1 MKSKRNRFGKK
12 IAKKIFGRIFLI
24 TVFLLFQFILLGV
37 CFFLLTAYLNY
48 IFLINLIL
56 SFFLAVYIVNRQESP
71 EFKIAWLT
79 FMCLLP
85 IFGIL
90 YYLYFEINPK
100 WRTNAVKVQNL
111 ILDTAY
117 LLDGDEKV
125 FNKTEHDAPEQI
137 GLL

>member
-24 TVFLLFQFILLGV
+24 TIFLLFQFILLGV
-37 CFFLLTAYLNY
+37 SFFLLTAYLNY
-48 IFLINLIL
+48 IFLVNLIL

-71 EFKIAWLT
+71 EFKIAWLI

-90 YYLYFEINPK
+90 YYLYFELNPK
-100 WRTNAVKVQNL
+100 WRSNAVKVKKL
-111 ILDTAY
+111 IKDASY
-117 LLDGDEKV
+117 LLDVSKETQK
-125 FNKTEHDAPEQI
+125 NAEHDIPD
-137 GLL
+137 